1 MTGEWDEVRSGGSKR
16 KAQPLKVKKISR
28 KAGRTYR
35 AWTRMESNSSAF
47 AQSYLNSQTLIT
59 ELSEATPCEAMSQH
73 LKRLPPTT
81 RHMQVNRR
89 SNKAFQ

>member
-1 MTGEWDEVRSGGSKR
+1 
-16 KAQPLKVKKISR
+16 
-28 KAGRTYR
+28 
-35 AWTRMESNSSAF
+35 MESNSSAF

-73 LKRLPPTT
+73 LKRLPPATH
-81 RHMQVNRR
+81 HMQVNRR